1 MLAWVCLLRH
11 SFDLALQ
18 YMRRAVEVNPTNQWN
33 MADMGVILTYEGQ
46 PEEALV
52 WLKRAKE
59 IDSYFDQPWYWRTI
73 AQALMSL
80 HRYDEALAMF
90 EHVSASHYRN
100 AAMVAGCHARLGDL
114 DQARASAAACMA
126 TRPNF
131 SIAHFM
137 TKQPYKDPAD
147 AVHLAESLL
156 MAGLPP

>member
-1 MLAWVCLLRH
+1 
-11 SFDLALQ
+11 
-18 YMRRAVEVNPTNQWN
+18 